1 MDHVIKVSRIGYVF
15 KNFYLFED
23 ILYYLKDIDVNMFK
37 IDFKEERMTK
47 MVDNNN
53 YFNLKS

>member
-1 MDHVIKVSRIGYVF
+1 MF